1 VDGPLLATKL
11 HAPARRASSIPR
23 PRLVDRLRPRVRL
36 VLVAAPA
43 GFGKTSLLTEWLG
56 SLDADIRVA
65 WLSLD
70 ERDDDAA
77 QFWRYLLA
85 AIDVAV
91 PGVVGAASTL
101 LTSGSAPSEAVLAT
115 LVNDLHVDGRELVVV
130 LDDLHVIEN
139 PAVHAGLAFLVDH
152 LPVNTRLV
160 IASRADPPLP
170 LPRLRVRG
178 DLLELRGADL
188 RFTTSEVASY
198 LRDAMGLPLGA
209 DDVAALGDRTE
220 GWIAALQLA
229 ALSLQGRSDASAFIA
244 GFAGDDRFV
253 VDYLVEEVL
262 QRQPDD
268 VRDFLLQ
275 TSILG
280 RLSGDLCDAV
290 TGVPGSAAR
299 LEALE
304 RANLFLVPLD
314 DQREWYR
321 YHHLFAEMLRA
332 RLLDEQPAA
341 VAGLHARASAW
352 FDRHGETADAILHA
366 LDAGAFAR
374 AAELIKAAA
383 PAMQQQRREVTLA
396 GWFEL
401 LPAEIV
407 RADPELG
414 VTFAGVLL
422 SSGRT
427 DGVER
432 LLADA
437 EAAAGNTSEGI
448 LALRRGIALYRAAQS
463 LTRGDLAE
471 SLAQSAIAVELA
483 ADGSHLDRGSAYGI
497 RGLSLWALGDLGAA
511 RATWA
516 VSLDSLERA
525 GHLSDVLGGSVA
537 MVDIL
542 VALGRLT
549 DAEEVSRRGLALGI
563 STEPPLRGTADMH
576 VSLAGVLR
584 ERGDLAGAREQLAAA
599 EALGEYAGLPQNRH
613 RRRVAAARLLASEG
627 APDAGIPLLDEALDV
642 YTPDFFP
649 EVRPIG
655 SLRARLLLAAG
666 DLDGA
671 RAWTRRPAGG
681 RGYLDEF
688 DAITRARVLLADG
701 GDAVGALDDLL
712 TAAEDGGREVD
723 VVELLVL
730 RALALAAAKR
740 TEEAVTALDRA
751 VTLGEREGFV
761 RVFAD
766 EGTPMA
772 RLLGALEKRNGAT
785 PYLRRL
791 LAAITPPRPAT
802 GALLDPLSDRELDV
816 LRYLASE
823 LSGPEIARQLFVSLN
838 TLRSH
843 TKSIYAKLG
852 ATSRLEAL
860 RRATELGLLTRR

>member
-43 GFGKTSLLTEWLG
+43 GFGKTSTLTEWLAA
-56 SLDADIRVA
+56 LDDDTRVA

-101 LTSGSAPSEAVLAT
+101 LTSEAAPSEAVLAT

-152 LPVNTRLV
+152 LPENVRLV

-178 DLLELRGADL
+178 DLLELRATDL
-188 RFTTSEVASY
+188 RFTTSEVGSY
-198 LRDAMGLPLGA
+198 FRDAMGLPLGA
-209 DDVAALGDRTE
+209 DDIAALGERTE

-229 ALSLQGRSDASAFIA
+229 GLSLQGREDASAFIS

-262 QRQPDD
+262 HRQPDD

-280 RLSGDLCDAV
+280 RVNGELCDAV

-332 RLLDEQPAA
+332 RLLDEHADT
-341 VAGLHARASAW
+341 VAGLHARASVW
-352 FDRHGETADAILHA
+352 FERHGETADAIVHA
-366 LDAGAFAR
+366 LDAGEFER
-374 AAELIKAAA
+374 AAELIKAAV
-383 PAMQQQRREVTLA
+383 PTMQQQRRELTLA
-396 GWFEL
+396 GWFDL
-401 LPAEIV
+401 LPDEVV
-407 RADPELG
+407 RGDPELG
-414 VTFAGVLL
+414 IAFAGVLL

-437 EAAAGNTSEGI
+437 EAAAGSSSAGI

-471 SLAQSAIAVELA
+471 SLAQSAVAVELA
-483 ADGSHLDRGSAYGI
+483 AAGSHLDRGSAHGI
-497 RGLSLWALGDLGAA
+497 RGLALWALGDLEAA

-516 VSLDSLERA
+516 VSLDALEQA
-525 GHLSDVLGGSVA
+525 GHRSDALGGSIA
-537 MVDIL
+537 MGDIL
-542 VALGRLT
+542 VALGRLG
-549 DAEEVSRRGLALGI
+549 DAEDVFRRGLALGA
-563 STEPPLRGTADMH
+563 SAQPPLRGTADMH
-576 VSLAGVLR
+576 VGLAEVLR
-584 ERGDLAGAREQLAAA
+584 ERGDLVGAREHLAAA

-613 RRRVAAARLLASEG
+613 RRRMASARLLASEG
-627 APDAGIPLLDEALDV
+627 APAAGIPLLDEALDL

-666 DLDGA
+666 DLDGT
-671 RAWTRRPAGG
+671 RAWTRRREGA

-701 GDAVGALDDLL
+701 GDALGCLDDLL
-712 TAAEDGGREVD
+712 VTAADGAREGD
-723 VVELLVL
+723 VLEVLVL
-730 RALALAAAKR
+730 RALALAAVGR
-740 TEEAVTALDRA
+740 TEDAVTALDRA
-751 VTLGEREGFV
+751 VALAEREGFV
-761 RVFAD
+761 RVLAD
-766 EGTPMA
+766 EGEPMA
-772 RLLGALEKRNGAT
+772 RLLGALEKRNGST
-785 PYLRRL
+785 PSTRRL
-791 LAAITPPRPAT
+791 LAAIVPPRQAT

-816 LRYLASE
+816 LRYLATD

-852 ATSRLEAL
+852 ATSRLESL
-860 RRATELGLLTRR
+860 RRATELGLLSRR

>member
-23 PRLVDRLRPRVRL
+23 TRLVDRLRPRVRL

-43 GFGKTSLLTEWLG
+43 GFGKTSVLTEWMA
-56 SLDADIRVA
+56 SLDAGTRVA

-70 ERDDDAA
+70 ERDDDAT

-85 AIDVAV
+85 AIDAAV
-91 PGVVGAASTL
+91 PGVVAAASAL

-115 LVNDLHVDGRELVVV
+115 LVNDLHVDGREIVVV

-152 LPVNTRLV
+152 LPENARLV

-198 LRDAMGLPLGA
+198 FRDAMGLPLEA
-209 DDVAALGDRTE
+209 DDVAALGERTE

-262 QRQPDD
+262 HRQPDD

-290 TGVPGSAAR
+290 TGVPGSTAR

-321 YHHLFAEMLRA
+321 YHHLFGEMLRA
-332 RLLDEQPAA
+332 RLLDEQPDA
-341 VAGLHARASAW
+341 VAGLHARASEW
-352 FDRHGETADAILHA
+352 FEHHGETADAILHA

-374 AAELIKAAA
+374 AAELIKAAV
-383 PAMQQQRREVTLA
+383 PTMQQQRQELTLA

-401 LPAEIV
+401 LPAEVV

-414 VTFAGVLL
+414 IAFAGVLL

-437 EAAAGNTSEGI
+437 EAAAGGTSEGI

-471 SLAQSAIAVELA
+471 SLAQSAAAVELA
-483 ADGSHLDRGSAYGI
+483 ADGSHLDRGSAHGI
-497 RGLSLWALGDLGAA
+497 RAS
-511 RATWA
+511 RC
-516 VSLDSLERA
+516 
-525 GHLSDVLGGSVA
+525 
-537 MVDIL
+537 
-542 VALGRLT
+542 GR
-549 DAEEVSRRGLALGI
+549 S
-563 STEPPLRGTADMH
+563 
-576 VSLAGVLR
+576 
-584 ERGDLAGAREQLAAA
+584 
-599 EALGEYAGLPQNRH
+599 
-613 RRRVAAARLLASEG
+613 
-627 APDAGIPLLDEALDV
+627 
-642 YTPDFFP
+642 
-649 EVRPIG
+649 
-655 SLRARLLLAAG
+655 
-666 DLDGA
+666 
-671 RAWTRRPAGG
+671 
-681 RGYLDEF
+681 
-688 DAITRARVLLADG
+688 
-701 GDAVGALDDLL
+701 
-712 TAAEDGGREVD
+712 
-723 VVELLVL
+723 
-730 RALALAAAKR
+730 
-740 TEEAVTALDRA
+740 
-751 VTLGEREGFV
+751 
-761 RVFAD
+761 
-766 EGTPMA
+766 
-772 RLLGALEKRNGAT
+772 
-785 PYLRRL
+785 
-791 LAAITPPRPAT
+791 
-802 GALLDPLSDRELDV
+802 
-816 LRYLASE
+816 
-823 LSGPEIARQLFVSLN
+823 
-838 TLRSH
+838 
-843 TKSIYAKLG
+843 
-852 ATSRLEAL
+852 ATSRPRA
-860 RRATELGLLTRR
+860 RRGRCRSTRSSGPAISPMCSAGRSRWSTSSSLSEG